1 MAEKINKNYALE
13 GIKLM
18 DDRKRFEYYVGWILS
33 KELKCDRYHQGIK
46 YSLKKEIEI
55 IEKILDEQNDIKP
68 EQKKKVINKLNE
80 YENSV
85 NKSLRGFPSSS
96 SENESDK
103 KNTLSNNDTNNKNE
117 INNIDTEKNKNN
129 FNNINSNINN
139 VNNISYVNKKNSNE
153 NIINNNIDNISV
165 NNTKSDNSLN
175 TSTFNNDKNIIS
187 NNSSNRNN
195 NKREKIAGDFDIII
209 PNISKKNMQL
219 MVEKN
224 FYYYN
229 KDKYC
234 IIFDENKLSYIPDIF
249 HLFIEVGLSSFDNNM
264 SYKAKQI
271 NKYISVL
278 NLESAIN
285 NDKIKMIYR
294 NDFQKRYSLHLNSEK
309 NKIANTYIYML
320 ISNSDLGTF
329 TSRFLDKKTYKKD
342 NNYEFNKILPKESK
356 EILFCGFVD
365 FEKNL
370 NSSIS
375 LEIKIDEHEKK
386 IEKLNKE
393 VERLLRA
400 FNRPGRRQRRIINI
414 KKSKKGKNKENGNEL
429 EE

>member
-1 MAEKINKNYALE
+1 MAEKTNKNYALE
-13 GIKLM
+13 GIKLI
-18 DDRKRFEYYVGWILS
+18 DDGKRFESYVGWILS

-55 IEKILDEQNDIKP
+55 IEKKLDEQKDIKP
-68 EQKKKVINKLNE
+68 EQKKKIINELNE

-103 KNTLSNNDTNNKNE
+103 KNTLNNDDTNNKNE

-139 VNNISYVNKKNSNE
+139 VNNISYVNKKNS
-153 NIINNNIDNISV
+153 
-165 NNTKSDNSLN
+165 
-175 TSTFNNDKNIIS
+175 S
-187 NNSSNRNN
+187 NLNN

-294 NDFQKRYSLHLNSEK
+294 NDFQNRYSLHLNSEK

-393 VERLLRA
+393 VERLLKV
-400 FNRPGRRQRRIINI
+400 FNRPGRRKRRRIKI
-414 KKSKKGKNKENGNEL
+414 KKSKKGKNKENGNES

>member
-55 IEKILDEQNDIKP
+55 IEKILDEQKDIKP
-68 EQKKKVINKLNE
+68 EQKKKIINELNE

-85 NKSLRGFPSSS
+85 NKSLTGFPSSS

-103 KNTLSNNDTNNKNE
+103 KNTLNNNDTNNKNE

-139 VNNISYVNKKNSNE
+139 VNNISYVNKKNTSN
-153 NIINNNIDNISV
+153 
-165 NNTKSDNSLN
+165 
-175 TSTFNNDKNIIS
+175 F
-187 NNSSNRNN
+187 NN

-264 SYKAKQI
+264 SYKSKQI

-375 LEIKIDEHEKK
+375 LKIKIDEHEKK

-393 VERLLRA
+393 VERLLRV
-400 FNRPGRRQRRIINI
+400 FNRPGRRQRRRIKI
-414 KKSKKGKNKENGNEL
+414 KKSKKGKNKENGNES

>member
-13 GIKLM
+13 GIKLI
-18 DDRKRFEYYVGWILS
+18 DDGKRFEYYVGLILS

-55 IEKILDEQNDIKP
+55 IEKILDEQKDIKP
-68 EQKKKVINKLNE
+68 EQKKKIINELNE

-139 VNNISYVNKKNSNE
+139 VNNISYVNKKNS
-153 NIINNNIDNISV
+153 
-165 NNTKSDNSLN
+165 
-175 TSTFNNDKNIIS
+175 S
-187 NNSSNRNN
+187 NLNN

-209 PNISKKNMQL
+209 PNVSRKNMQL

-264 SYKAKQI
+264 SYKSKQI

-294 NDFQKRYSLHLNSEK
+294 NDFQNRYSLYLNSEK

-342 NNYEFNKILPKESK
+342 NNYQFNNILPKESK

-393 VERLLRA
+393 VERLLKV
-400 FNRPGRRQRRIINI
+400 FNRPGRRKRRRIKI
-414 KKSKKGKNKENGNEL
+414 KKSRKGKNKENGNESK
-429 EE
+429 E